1 MTRAAAALLLAAGLC
16 LAGAA
21 RAHACS
27 SAPALAPAAEATPP
41 ASVVLRD
48 PGGEVTVIADRI
60 EELGAER
67 LVIATGNV
75 EITRGTARLLA
86 DRVEL
91 DRDTGDAV
99 ALGRVIFY
107 DGADRLTGERIDYNI
122 RTGTGVVHRG
132 QGRAAPYYRLSGERM
147 ERLGENLYRVHR
159 GAFTTCEDD
168 PPTWTFR
175 FGSATADTEN
185 YLYGT
190 SASFWVKSIPL
201 IPFLPF
207 FAAPIRRE
215 RQTGFLFPKVGSSSD
230 LGPFAEVPFYWAIS
244 DSQDATVAPIVY
256 GDKGVGGRAEY
267 RVMFAREHQGDLSL
281 FILGETEVD
290 GDVRAIGSW
299 RHDWVIRPGLRFTAD
314 VSAVSDDEVLQDY
327 GDRLHERSAQRVES
341 TVALTRNWAAYSLVG
356 NLFWYQDLTTERNV
370 ELQRL
375 PDLRLFGM
383 PQPVPGVPGLLYEL
397 ESRYVHFVR
406 DVGSDGNRLD
416 VGGRVSRPFSPDG
429 LFTVR
434 PFVGGR
440 LTGYDRTV
448 IGTLTVPDV
457 AAPVELTEDEFQ
469 LRRIVEAGTD
479 LEATLSRVYQVGGA
493 WGLDAVLH
501 TIEPRIRYTW
511 RSVDGDAQSLPLWQ
525 QEIDRIDDGS
535 LVTYSLTNRLR
546 GRTVAPAGT
555 EAVESEVGRF
565 TVGQS
570 YDVERTQPAEV
581 LATLILAPTNV
592 VSLRADLVHGVR
604 GEGVIFATSD
614 LGVQLDRV
622 KGIVGLRYSDTQD
635 VSFLQAG
642 LAADLTA
649 FLGARLIT
657 NYDLRTSTLVE
668 NRLAVDVKF
677 QCWAFTVEYIS
688 RDPGSDEVRFA
699 VNLLGMGGPIGTGV
713 GVGATR
719 TRER

>member
-1 MTRAAAALLLAAGLC
+1 MTRAAAALFLAAGLC

-21 RAHACS
+21 RAHACA
-27 SAPALAPAAEATPP
+27 SAPAPAPPADAAPP
-41 ASVVLRD
+41 ASIVVRD

-67 LVIATGNV
+67 LIIATGNV

-107 DGADRLTGERIDYNI
+107 DGDDRLTGERIDYNI

-230 LGPFAEVPFYWAIS
+230 LGLFAEVPFYWAIS

-327 GDRLHERSAQRVES
+327 GDRLHERSAQ
-341 TVALTRNWAAYSLVG
+341 
-356 NLFWYQDLTTERNV
+356 
-370 ELQRL
+370 
-375 PDLRLFGM
+375 
-383 PQPVPGVPGLLYEL
+383 
-397 ESRYVHFVR
+397 
-406 DVGSDGNRLD
+406 
-416 VGGRVSRPFSPDG
+416 
-429 LFTVR
+429 
-434 PFVGGR
+434 
-440 LTGYDRTV
+440 
-448 IGTLTVPDV
+448 
-457 AAPVELTEDEFQ
+457 
-469 LRRIVEAGTD
+469 
-479 LEATLSRVYQVGGA
+479 
-493 WGLDAVLH
+493 
-501 TIEPRIRYTW
+501 
-511 RSVDGDAQSLPLWQ
+511 
-525 QEIDRIDDGS
+525 
-535 LVTYSLTNRLR
+535 
-546 GRTVAPAGT
+546 
-555 EAVESEVGRF
+555 
-565 TVGQS
+565 
-570 YDVERTQPAEV
+570 
-581 LATLILAPTNV
+581 
-592 VSLRADLVHGVR
+592 
-604 GEGVIFATSD
+604 
-614 LGVQLDRV
+614 
-622 KGIVGLRYSDTQD
+622 
-635 VSFLQAG
+635 
-642 LAADLTA
+642 
-649 FLGARLIT
+649 
-657 NYDLRTSTLVE
+657 
-668 NRLAVDVKF
+668 
-677 QCWAFTVEYIS
+677 
-688 RDPGSDEVRFA
+688 
-699 VNLLGMGGPIGTGV
+699 
-713 GVGATR
+713 
-719 TRER
+719 